1 MIRINAIGLTMIFG
15 FMLLKPAIP
24 YMEYIVRKDFIIEN
38 FCINKDKNEM
48 KCNGKCHLKEQV
60 LEETSRSTEK
70 DLPFPPEED
79 KNEWRDY
86 LISQNPVNR
95 FFLRHIII
103 KTDYSLDYTF
113 QYIHSIFHPPMQGLS
128 C

>member
-1 MIRINAIGLTMIFG
+1 MIRINAIVLTMIFG

-38 FCINKDKNEM
+38 FCINKDKKEM

-60 LEETSRSTEK
+60 MEETSRSPKK
-70 DLPFPPEED
+70 DLPFPPQEN

-86 LISQNPVNR
+86 LMGQNPINR
-95 FFLRHIII
+95 LFQLHIII
-103 KTDYSLDYTF
+103 KTDYSSDYTF
-113 QYIHSIFHPPMQGLS
+113 EYIQSIFHPPMQGLS
-128 C
+128 H